1 MVAGKPD
8 ASELVKRVH
17 LPLDD
22 KAHMPP
28 KGKAP
33 LTDDETTVL
42 AWWIEAGV
50 PRAGTLRA
58 VKAPA
63 EIRVA
68 FSRTLPEGERRAI
81 EELQHRQAAE
91 YETTLA
97 GLRADVPGSL
107 RAILPG
113 ERDLEYTAALAGA
126 TFGDA
131 ELRKLGSAGNDLLW
145 LDLSRT
151 GITDEGL
158 TVLAK
163 MPNLEH
169 LDLRGTAVSDEG
181 VQALAPLKHLQT
193 LVLYGTGVT
202 DAGLPALQGLPF
214 LATTLCGR
222 HQGDGARPSGTST
235 GPQGAA
241 HHAMTSLR
249 RGTLCVPASRLTI
262 LRRKP

>member
-1 MVAGKPD
+1 MVLRILESHCTSCHNPGKLKGELKLDTYEGVMAGGESGPVVVAGEPD

-68 FSRTLPEGERRAI
+68 FARTLPEGERRAI

-97 GLRADVPGSL
+97 GLRAGVPGSL
-107 RAILPG
+107 RPMLSG
-113 ERDLEYTAALAGA
+113 ERDLEFTAALAGA

-131 ELRKLGSAGNDLLW
+131 KLAS
-145 LDLSRT
+145 
-151 GITDEGL
+151 
-158 TVLAK
+158 
-163 MPNLEH
+163 
-169 LDLRGTAVSDEG
+169 
-181 VQALAPLKHLQT
+181 
-193 LVLYGTGVT
+193 
-202 DAGLPALQGLPF
+202 
-214 LATTLCGR
+214 
-222 HQGDGARPSGTST
+222 SG
-235 GPQGAA
+235 
-241 HHAMTSLR
+241 R
-249 RGTLCVPASRLTI
+249 RGTICGGSTSRARALPT
-262 LRRKP
+262 RA